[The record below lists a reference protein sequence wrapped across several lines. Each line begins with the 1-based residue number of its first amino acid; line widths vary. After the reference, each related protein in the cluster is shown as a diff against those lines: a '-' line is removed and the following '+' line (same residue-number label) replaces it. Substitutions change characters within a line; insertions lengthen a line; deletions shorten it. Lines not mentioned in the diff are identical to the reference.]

1 MKKMIVFLGLIFSFA
16 LQAETPAETNCIRS
30 GGKVK
35 TLNIQMTKPSQQ
47 KFCYFDSAGMEVE
60 TFSLSQFMSSGGPDA
75 NKAYRD
81 TPQADYMAC
90 EKRGGKKY
98 FARDEAGFQSDVC
111 IFFDR
116 SAIDERTLESGMSSP
131 WNQKLNDAL
140 GIF

>member
-1 MKKMIVFLGLIFSFA
+1 MILFLSLIFSFA
-16 LQAETPAETNCIRS
+16 SQSETNAEITCRQA

-35 TLNIQMTKPSQQ
+35 TLIVQVAKPSQQ
-47 KFCYFDSAGMEVE
+47 IFCYFDDAGMEVE
-60 TFSLSQFMSSGGPDA
+60 TFSLSQFMGYGGPDA

-81 TPQADYMAC
+81 TPHADFMAC

-98 FARDEAGFQSDVC
+98 FARDEVGFQRDIC

-116 SAIDERTLESGMSSP
+116 SAIDERTLESGMTSV

>member
-1 MKKMIVFLGLIFSFA
+1 MILFLTVFFSFA
-16 LQAETPAETNCIRS
+16 SQSETNAEITCRQA

-35 TLNIQMTKPSQQ
+35 TLIIQNAKPTQQ
-47 KFCYFDSAGMEVE
+47 NFCYFDSAGMEVE
-60 TFSLSQFMSSGGPDA
+60 TFSLSQFMGYGGPDA

-81 TPQADYMAC
+81 TPQADFMAC

-98 FARDEAGFQSDVC
+98 FARDEAGFQNDVC
-111 IFFDR
+111 IFFDH
-116 SAIDERTLESGMSSP
+116 SAIDQRTLESGMSSV